1 MESPKGICVTGDLT
15 SYLGSAHYVLGSAHY
30 VLISACL
37 VKKFDKTQV
46 ELLVIFTS
54 IPFDYFLIS

>member
-1 MESPKGICVTGDLT
+1 MESPKSICVTGDLT
-15 SYLGSAHYVLGSAHY
+15 SLYLGSAHY
-30 VLISACL
+30 VLISARL
-37 VKKFDKTQV
+37 VKKFDETQV

>member
-1 MESPKGICVTGDLT
+1 MESPKSICVTGNLT
-15 SYLGSAHYVLGSAHY
+15 SYLGSAHY